1 MGINI
6 VMNVSENVS
15 QYICYVCRIVQ
26 KYTPRTTK
34 LLGGYFG
41 FTPSRL
47 SVCLSLRSA
56 FRVCFKSPI
65 VMDELFPY

>member
-26 KYTPRTTK
+26 KYTPPHNEVV
-34 LLGGYFG
+34 GWVFWIHSV
-41 FTPSRL
+41 P
-47 SVCLSLRSA
+47 SVCLSLRPA